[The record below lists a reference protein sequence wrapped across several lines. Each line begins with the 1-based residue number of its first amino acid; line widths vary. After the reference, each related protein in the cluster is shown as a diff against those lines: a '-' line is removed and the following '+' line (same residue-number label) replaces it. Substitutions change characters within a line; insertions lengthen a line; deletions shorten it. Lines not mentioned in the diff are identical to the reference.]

1 MHGWLRW
8 ATHQH
13 CKVWSKSD
21 ERWRP
26 HTGVKSPG
34 GVTFFFL
41 VSRARAQPER
51 GGRFACE
58 MAQKTRIGARTCLL
72 GARVVTNL
80 GTGFKN
86 LENPQNWAWNRG
98 FPCKRKCQLS
108 QKRYK
113 IRKKCQRKSNRKVG
127 VAFRMVPFGLTSGS
141 RLTPKWKVKG
151 HRKYVSGITRKR
163 LEIDQKCQCKSNRK
177 VGMAFRMVPFGLT
190 SGSRLAPKRKVK
202 GHRKYVSGITRKCF
216 EIDKKCQW
224 EANRNLSMA
233 FRMAP
238 PVLTPGLRLTQKLKV
253 KGHRT

>member
-1 MHGWLRW
+1 MGHPPTLQSLIEIGRAVAPPHGGEIARW
-8 ATHQH
+8 
-13 CKVWSKSD
+13 CD
-21 ERWRP
+21 FFF
-26 HTGVKSPG
+26 
-34 GVTFFFL
+34 FFFL
-41 VSRARAQPER
+41 SFFLSFLVTRARAQPER

-113 IRKKCQRKSNRKVG
+113 IRKKCQG
-127 VAFRMVPFGLTSGS
+127 
-141 RLTPKWKVKG
+141 
-151 HRKYVSGITRKR
+151 
-163 LEIDQKCQCKSNRK
+163 KSNRK

-253 KGHRT
+253 KGHRTYR

>member
-1 MHGWLRW
+1 MITLGHPPTLQSLIEIGRAVAPPHGGEIARW
-8 ATHQH
+8 
-13 CKVWSKSD
+13 CD
-21 ERWRP
+21 
-26 HTGVKSPG
+26 
-34 GVTFFFL
+34 FFFLSFL

-141 RLTPKWKVKG
+141 RLTPK
-151 HRKYVSGITRKR
+151 
-163 LEIDQKCQCKSNRK
+163 
-177 VGMAFRMVPFGLT
+177 
-190 SGSRLAPKRKVK
+190 
-202 GHRKYVSGITRKCF
+202 
-216 EIDKKCQW
+216 
-224 EANRNLSMA
+224 
-233 FRMAP
+233 
-238 PVLTPGLRLTQKLKV
+238 
-253 KGHRT
+253 